1 MAEQSRTRETQLAV
15 IGAGPGG
22 YAAAFRAADGGM
34 KVTLISEDA
43 DPGGVCLQRGCIPS
57 KALLHV
63 ARLIYESREAADW
76 GIRFGEAAVDL
87 DALRAWK
94 DGVVGKLAGG
104 VMELARRRGVEFL
117 HARAAFEDSQT
128 LRLTSVRSK
137 RPGSG
142 EPSRAGGSGPV
153 EEIGAGAP
161 EKSRALESPSAAQ
174 EAAPAGEGDLGTL
187 RFERAIL
194 ATGSLPVIPQV
205 FDIGDR
211 RIMDSTA
218 ALALPEVPARLLIVG
233 GGYIGLEM
241 ATVYAALGSR
251 VVIVEM
257 TDGLLPGVDRDLV
270 RPVETMLKARC
281 EAIHLKT
288 KVAAVKK
295 GDAGIVATFQGET
308 GAHEE
313 TFDRVLVAIGRRPN
327 SRGIGLEKTQVAVNA
342 QGFVEVD
349 ACMRT
354 ADPRILAIGDIAG
367 QPLLAHKATHEAKVA
382 VDALLG
388 ERAMFDNAAV
398 PAVVFT
404 DPEIAWCGLTETEAK
419 AAGRE
424 VGIGKFPWAASGRA
438 LTLGRTDGLT
448 KIVFDPQTRRVLGVG
463 LVGVGAGEMIAEG
476 VLAVEMAAVAHDI
489 GSIIHPHPTLSETYG
504 EAAEAFLGKAIHILT
519 RRRAATTT

>member
-1 MAEQSRTRETQLAV
+1 MAQQSRTRETQLAV

-34 KVTLISEDA
+34 KVTLVSEDA
-43 DPGGVCLQRGCIPS
+43 SPGGVCLQRGCIPS

-63 ARLIYESREAADW
+63 ARLIHETREAAGW
-76 GIRFGEAAVDL
+76 GVRFGEASVDL

-94 DGVVGKLAGG
+94 DNVVGKLAGG
-104 VMELARRRGVEFL
+104 VTELARRRGVEFL
-117 HARAAFEDSQT
+117 HARAVFEDSQT
-128 LRLTSVRSK
+128 LRLRSP
-137 RPGSG
+137 R
-142 EPSRAGGSGPV
+142 
-153 EEIGAGAP
+153 
-161 EKSRALESPSAAQ
+161 AQ
-174 EAAPAGEGDLGTL
+174 EATPEGNSDLGTL

-194 ATGSLPVIPQV
+194 ATGSLPVIPPV
-205 FDIGDR
+205 FDIGDP

-218 ALALPEVPARLLIVG
+218 ALSLPEAPARLLIVG

-295 GDAGIVATFQGET
+295 GDAGIVATLQGEA
-308 GAHEE
+308 GAREE

-327 SRGIGLEKTQVAVNA
+327 SRGIGLEKTQVVVNA

-349 ACMRT
+349 ARMRT
-354 ADPRILAIGDIAG
+354 ADPRLLAIGDIAG

-388 ERAMFDNAAV
+388 EEAVFDSAAV

-424 VGIGKFPWAASGRA
+424 VEVGKFPWAASGRA

-448 KIVFDPQTRRVLGVG
+448 KILFDPQTRRVLGVG
-463 LVGVGAGEMIAEG
+463 IVGAGAGELIAEG
-476 VLAVEMAAVAHDI
+476 VLAVEMAAVAHDV

-504 EAAEAFLGKAIHILT
+504 EAAEAFLGKAVHILS
-519 RRRAATTT
+519 RRRTTATT

>member
-1 MAEQSRTRETQLAV
+1 MAEQSRPRETQLAV

-34 KVTLISEDA
+34 KVTLVSEDA

-63 ARLIYESREAADW
+63 ARLIYESREATGW
-76 GIRFGEAAVDL
+76 GVRFGEAAVDL
-87 DALRAWK
+87 NALRAWK

-117 HARAAFEDSQT
+117 HARAVFEDSQT

-137 RPGSG
+137 RSGSG
-142 EPSRAGGSGPV
+142 EPSYQQD
-153 EEIGAGAP
+153 
-161 EKSRALESPSAAQ
+161 RALESPPTAR
-174 EAAPAGEGDLGTL
+174 EAAPAGDGDLGVL

-211 RIMDSTA
+211 RIMDSTD

-251 VVIVEM
+251 VAIVEM

-270 RPVETMLKARC
+270 RPVEMMLKTRC

-295 GDAGIVATFQGET
+295 GDAGIVATLQGEAGT
-308 GAHEE
+308 REE

-349 ACMRT
+349 ARMRT
-354 ADPRILAIGDIAG
+354 ADPHILAIGDIAG

-382 VDALLG
+382 VDGLLG
-388 ERAMFDNAAV
+388 EEAMFDNAAV

-404 DPEIAWCGLTETEAK
+404 DPEIAWCGLTETQAK

-424 VGIGKFPWAASGRA
+424 VGIGRFSWAASGRA

-448 KIVFDPQTRRVLGVG
+448 KILFDPQTRRVLGVG

-476 VLAVEMAAVAHDI
+476 VLAVEMAAVAHDV

-504 EAAEAFLGKAIHILT
+504 EAAEAFLGKAIHILA
-519 RRRAATTT
+519 RRRAAAT